1 MSGGEV
7 GEARIIEKSPT
18 RSKTRSSGV
27 MTHRTLEPCE
37 YMLGD
42 RQKSGGDVPGASWE
56 ISQQHKCIRA
66 QVSHGSLSPE
76 PALHESIITRESF

>member
-1 MSGGEV
+1 MSGGEA

-27 MTHRTLEPCE
+27 MTRCTLEPCD

-42 RQKSGGDVPGASWE
+42 RQESGGDVPGASWE

-66 QVSHGSLSPE
+66 QVSHGSWLPE
-76 PALHESIITRESF
+76 PALRESVITGESF